1 MSDVSNAPSVQV
13 SPSRQPRLSW
23 SAGHLRWGIALL
35 LGVGILVN
43 YFDRVNMSVAGTGL
57 REAFGMSAGQLGILL
72 SAFTWSYGITQIPIG
87 LLLDKIGVK
96 WIMRTTSILWG
107 IATLLTAIVSG
118 FGLIIVTRL
127 LLGIAEAPAI
137 VSSQKTTSYW
147 FPRHERG
154 LCTSA
159 FDGAAKFSNVI
170 GLPLMSIVVSVWG
183 WRGAFVVSG
192 LVSLVFAVFY
202 WLIYRNPKEM
212 RDAGKLKDAEYT
224 YITEGGAQDETV
236 VPQASFRG
244 FGYLLRSRKVWG
256 LSLGFACY
264 NYAFFMLLTWLPGYL
279 ETQLHMTVLKGGLY
293 SAVPWIVATLADLL
307 IGGLLVDRL
316 IARGRDPEHVRK
328 WVLIGGMVVGLFI
341 VGAAAT
347 SSPVWAV
354 LFISLGL
361 GGLSASAPVGSSC
374 VALIAPEGQV
384 GAVGGILNFL
394 SQGFVAAAPII
405 TGFIV
410 DATGSFS
417 WGFIIAALTVALGI
431 LCYVFVLG
439 RIEQVPAQGSALEAH

>member
-1 MSDVSNAPSVQV
+1 MSDVSNAPSVQATPR
-13 SPSRQPRLSW
+13 SQPRLSW

-43 YFDRVNMSVAGTGL
+43 YFDRVNISVAGTGL
-57 REAFGMSAGQLGILL
+57 RAAFGMSAGQLGILL
-72 SAFTWSYGITQIPIG
+72 SAFTWSYGLTQIPIG
-87 LLLDKIGVK
+87 LLLDRIGVK
-96 WIMRTTSILWG
+96 WIMRVTSILWG
-107 IATLLTAIVSG
+107 VATLLTAIVSG

-127 LLGIAEAPAI
+127 LLGVAEAPAI
-137 VSSQKTTSYW
+137 VSSQKATGYW

-170 GLPLMSIVVSVWG
+170 GLPLMSLVVSGFG

-192 LVSLVFAVFY
+192 LVSLLFAIAY

-212 RDAGKLKDAEYT
+212 RDAGRLGEPEYA
-224 YITEGGAQDETV
+224 YLTEGGAQDEAV
-236 VPQASFRG
+236 VPHAGLRD
-244 FGYLLRSRKVWG
+244 FGHLLRSRKVWG

-279 ETQLHMTVLKGGLY
+279 EIQLHMTVLKGGLY

-307 IGGLLVDRL
+307 VGGLLVDRL
-316 IARGRDPEHVRK
+316 IARGRDAERVRK
-328 WVLIGGMVVGLFI
+328 WVLIGGMVFGLFV

-347 SSPVWAV
+347 STPVWAV

-384 GAVGGILNFL
+384 GTVGGILNFL
-394 SQGFVAAAPII
+394 SQLFVAGAPII

-410 DATGSFS
+410 DATGSFA
-417 WGFIIAALTVALGI
+417 WGFVIAAVMVALGI
-431 LCYVFVLG
+431 VCYVFILG
-439 RIEQVPAQGSALEAH
+439 RIEQVPARR

>member
-1 MSDVSNAPSVQV
+1 VAEPALSASSVSRPA
-13 SPSRQPRLSW
+13 RLSW

-43 YFDRVNMSVAGTGL
+43 YFDRVNISVAGTGM
-57 REAFGMSAGQLGILL
+57 RAAFGMDAGQLGILL
-72 SAFTWSYGITQIPIG
+72 SAFTWSYGLTQIPIG
-87 LLLDKIGVK
+87 LLLDRIGVK
-96 WIMRTTSILWG
+96 WLMRATSILWG
-107 IATLLTAIVSG
+107 IATLLTAMVSG

-137 VSSQKTTSYW
+137 VSSQKATGYW

-170 GLPLMSIVVSVWG
+170 GLPLMSIIVSGFG
-183 WRGAFVVSG
+183 WRAAFVASG
-192 LVSLVFAVFY
+192 LISLLFAVAY

-212 RDAGKLKDAEYT
+212 RAAGKLKETEYQYLT
-224 YITEGGAQDETV
+224 DGGAQDETV
-236 VPQASFRG
+236 VPPGSLRD
-244 FGYLLRSRKVWG
+244 FGYLLRNRKVWG

-279 ETQLHMTVLKGGLY
+279 EIQLKMTVLKGGLY
-293 SAVPWIVATLADLL
+293 SAVPWIVATIADLL

-316 IARGRDPEHVRK
+316 IARGGDAEKVRK
-328 WVLIGGMVVGLFI
+328 WVLVGGMVVGLFVI
-341 VGAAAT
+341 GAAAT
-347 SSPVWAV
+347 TNPVLAV

-374 VALIAPEGQV
+374 VALIAPEGRV
-384 GAVGGILNFL
+384 GTVGGILNFV
-394 SQGFVAAAPII
+394 SQLFVAAAPII

-410 DATGSFS
+410 DATGSFA
-417 WGFIIAALTVALGI
+417 WGFVIAGITVALGI

-439 RIEQVPAQGSALEAH
+439 RIEQVPAMAER

>member
-1 MSDVSNAPSVQV
+1 MSDVSNAPSVRV
-13 SPSRQPRLSW
+13 APTRQPSLAW

-43 YFDRVNMSVAGTGL
+43 YFDRVNISVAGTDL
-57 REAFGMSAGQLGILL
+57 RTTFGMSAGQLGILL
-72 SAFTWSYGITQIPIG
+72 SAFTWSYGLTQIPIG
-87 LLLDKIGVK
+87 LLLDRIGVK

-107 IATLLTAIVSG
+107 IATLLTAMVSG

-137 VSSQKTTSYW
+137 VSSQKTTGYW

-170 GLPLMSIVVSVWG
+170 GLPLMSLVVAGFG

-192 LVSLVFAVFY
+192 LISLLFAVAY

-212 RDAGKLKDAEYT
+212 RDAGKLREAEYN

-236 VPQASFRG
+236 VPRSSLRD
-244 FGYLLRSRKVWG
+244 FGHLLRSRKVWG

-293 SAVPWIVATLADLL
+293 SAVPWIVATLADLF
-307 IGGLLVDRL
+307 IGGVLVDRL
-316 IARGRDPEHVRK
+316 ISRGRNAEHVRK

-347 SSPVWAV
+347 NSAVWAV
-354 LFISLGL
+354 VFISLGL

-374 VALIAPEGQV
+374 VALIAPEGRV

-410 DATGSFS
+410 DATGSFA
-417 WGFIIAALTVALGI
+417 WGFIIAAFMVAVGI
-431 LCYVFVLG
+431 ICYVFILG
-439 RIEQVPAQGSALEAH
+439 RIEQVPALEAS

>member
-1 MSDVSNAPSVQV
+1 MSDVSNAPSVQA
-13 SPSRQPRLSW
+13 SPNRPARLSW

-57 REAFGMSAGQLGILL
+57 RSTFGLSAGELGILL
-72 SAFTWSYGITQIPIG
+72 SSFTWSYGLTQIPIG
-87 LLLDKIGVK
+87 LLLDRIGVK
-96 WIMRTTSILWG
+96 WIMRVTSILWG

-137 VSSQKTTSYW
+137 VSSQKTTGYW

-170 GLPLMSIVVSVWG
+170 GLPLMSLVVSGFG
-183 WRGAFVVSG
+183 WRGAFIVSG
-192 LVSLVFAVFY
+192 AVSLLFAVAY

-212 RDAGKLKDAEYT
+212 RDAGKLKEAEYE

-236 VPQASFRG
+236 VPRSSLRD

-316 IARGRDPEHVRK
+316 IARGGDPERVRK
-328 WVLIGGMVVGLFI
+328 SVLIGGMVVGLFI

-374 VALIAPEGQV
+374 VALIAPEGRV

-410 DATGSFS
+410 DATGSFA
-417 WGFIIAALTVALGI
+417 WGFIIAAVTVALGI
-431 LCYVFVLG
+431 VCYVFVLG
-439 RIEQVPAQGSALEAH
+439 RIEQVPAMEAA